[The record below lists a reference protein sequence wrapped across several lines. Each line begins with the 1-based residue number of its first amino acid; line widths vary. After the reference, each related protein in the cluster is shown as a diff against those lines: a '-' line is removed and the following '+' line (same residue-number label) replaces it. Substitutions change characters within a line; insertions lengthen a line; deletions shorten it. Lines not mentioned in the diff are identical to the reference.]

1 MRLTRTTLQCGI
13 AASAL
18 MQATPTLAQ
27 EVQPEPV
34 SSTEGS
40 VIVVTASRRDE
51 ELLDVPS
58 SVTALGSE
66 TLETLNASRFD
77 DIVGQ
82 IPNISFTGNGPGSR
96 QIILRGISTSTNE
109 QSATVATYVDDVVV
123 GSSTSLAVGARS
135 KPDVNIFD
143 LERIEVLR
151 GPQGTL
157 YGANS
162 LGGLLKYVTRDPS
175 TAGFEF
181 SGRVEG
187 MTVAHGGEGFAVNAA
202 ANIPLGDTVA
212 MRISG
217 FHRDEPGYID
227 NIVTG
232 EEDVNGLTNTGGRIE
247 LLAELTPDFSV
258 SAVAMIQ
265 DFETGAQSN
274 IDVNGATG
282 EPTFGPYIQQRFAPE
297 FLDQSLRIYALTA
310 EYEFGAATLIST
322 TSYSDIDEDSV
333 TDFTQFDADFVNEV
347 ACADGLISPPNCVAG
362 ALIANEFTVF
372 PANRTFRTEKISQEV
387 QLVSSSGNFI
397 DWRVGGFY
405 TNEDSLFLDDEVGL
419 QTLSSPRSGG
429 VLAFFTRAESEFEQI
444 AGFGELT
451 INFSERFDV
460 TLGGRYT
467 NNKTTL
473 VQQSG
478 SIFDVGI
485 STTNFSAEDNAFTYL
500 VTPRFHINDT
510 TMIYGRMASGFR
522 PGGPNIVNQ
531 NAINNGALAE
541 FGSDNLVN
549 YELGFKTGSDDG
561 RFSLELTGFYIDWSD
576 IQVRTSLNG
585 TFFIGNGGK
594 AESKGAELAVS
605 ARPVD
610 GLNLS
615 FSAGYTDAKLTEDAL
630 AIGGE
635 AGAALPNAPE
645 WTFGALANY
654 EFPVSNSA
662 DANIGASWR
671 YVDDRL
677 EDFRRN
683 LGPRLTLEGYSTFDA
698 FAGLT
703 FDNYSLDV
711 FVRNVFDKR
720 GVDSLV
726 TNFFPATAT
735 ISRPRTIGISLTANY

>member
-13 AASAL
+13 AVSAL
-18 MQATPTLAQ
+18 MQAIPALAQ
-27 EVQPEPV
+27 EAQPAPV
-34 SSTEGS
+34 PVADGA
-40 VIVVTASRRDE
+40 IIIVTASRRDE
-51 ELLDVPS
+51 ALLDVPS
-58 SVTALGSE
+58 SVTALGSA
-66 TLETLNASRFD
+66 TLDTLNAARFD

-82 IPNISFTGNGPGSR
+82 IPNINFTGNGPGSR

-175 TAGFEF
+175 TAGFKF

-187 MTVAHGGEGFAVNAA
+187 MTVANGGEGFAVNAA
-202 ANIPLGDTVA
+202 ANIPLGDSVA

-232 EEDVNGLTNTGGRIE
+232 EQDVNGLTNTGGRIE
-247 LLAELTPDFSV
+247 VLAELTPEFKV

-265 DFETGAQSN
+265 DFKTDAQSN
-274 IDVNGATG
+274 IDVNSATG
-282 EPTFGPYIQQRFAPE
+282 APLFGPYIQQRFAPE
-297 FLDQSLRIYALTA
+297 FLDQNLRIYALTA

-322 TSYSDIDEDSV
+322 TSYSDVNEDSV

-347 ACADGLISPPNCVAG
+347 ACADGLIAPPNCVG
-362 ALIANEFTVF
+362 GTLIANEFTVF

-387 QLVSSSGNFI
+387 QLVSKSGNFV

-419 QTLSSPRSGG
+419 ATLSSPRSSG
-429 VLAFFTRAESEFEQI
+429 VPAFFTRAESEFEQL

-451 INFSERFDV
+451 INFSERFDI
-460 TLGGRYT
+460 TFGGRYT

-485 STTNFSAEDNAFTYL
+485 TTANFEAEDSAFTYL

-549 YELGFKTGSDDG
+549 YEIGFKTGSGDG
-561 RFSLELTGFYIDWSD
+561 RFSIELTGFYIDWSD
-576 IQVRTSLNG
+576 IQIRTSVNG
-585 TFFIGNGGK
+585 NFFIGNGGK

-630 AIGGE
+630 AIGGQ
-635 AGAALPNAPE
+635 AGAALPNAPN

-654 EFPVSNSA
+654 AFPVSSRA

-683 LGPRLTLEGYSTFDA
+683 LSPRLTLEGYSTFDT

-711 FVRNVFDKR
+711 FVRNVFDTR

-726 TNFFPATAT
+726 TNFSPATAT